1 MNKAF
6 FKQRKHF
13 QFLVFSLIILC
24 IWVLFVQFE
33 KYTLGI
39 ENVRKKI
46 ESKLHQREQYLEKN
60 LLFFSDSIKTMS
72 FDKIVQL
79 KKNEKKCSNYGFEF
93 YYYDQNYL
101 KHWSTNLIPVPDL
114 IDDKML
120 QNKLWELKNGFYY
133 QKSILT
139 DSNTRVLALFPVQYK
154 YPYENLYLSN
164 SFHSSFKIPSN
175 FKIAITPTE
184 HVVNDANK
192 EYLFSIF
199 KETIPRSD
207 NAVLLDIFMFFTI
220 LFFLLMSLDKYLTFK
235 RIPRLSKYYIYALIF
250 VGIIVFRLLMFYFQF
265 PYKLY
270 SSKLFSPEYYA
281 SSQYLPS
288 LGDLL
293 VNIMTLFLGVLIFF
307 YRVKIKAL
315 KLQSTKF
322 SKIFNTIS
330 GIVFIIPIYFLF
342 VILVEIYQGVVFN
355 SNIQLA
361 TENIFKFQL
370 LSYLVFFV
378 FALVIGIVFY
388 LSLKCLIISK
398 KFLKDILNYRYL
410 YLFYAVVSSYFL
422 FKKYPYFDFILL
434 YIIFLSIMFYVAHH
448 YNQKSRMVIMLL
460 FILYASIFTSQILNR
475 FNAYKEEDHRLLIA
489 MKIANEHDP
498 IVEYRLSEINDEIP
512 KDTVLKSLFKNLE
525 NNEKGIIDYILKEY
539 LSTFVYRYKTLI
551 TICSENQNLII
562 QPDNYEINCGHFFR
576 KKINTFG
583 SFRSS
588 ENIWFMNYE
597 PGTVSYLSIVKM
609 PITLE
614 NGVRK
619 MFTIYI
625 ELDSKSYIGDVGY
638 PELLIDKKRS
648 NINPDIT
655 NYSYA
660 RYIYDDLVSQYGK
673 FFYSSNLSNYNVEKK
688 EPNFF
693 ENSGYKH
700 LIFRATDKET
710 IIIGKRI
717 PSFYEQ
723 MVPISFFILLFG
735 FFVLLFYLVM
745 QSQPIFLRFSS
756 LNFQGKLQFTMI
768 LIILSSFLAICIM
781 TVVYFVNLNISKN
794 IEIVTEKSHAILVQL
809 EQQFNQLSDI
819 NQTNVDLLNDQIQR
833 LSGQFFTD
841 INFYDRH
848 GYLIA
853 SSRPQMFQQGLV
865 SYRINA
871 DAYREL
877 RNNRKTNF
885 LHNEH
890 IGKQKYLSSYMPF
903 RNNKGLTLAYINLPY
918 FAKQEDLNK
927 EISSFLIA
935 FLSVYVLLTLVAI
948 AITIFF
954 AQYITRPLSLM
965 RNKIRNIKLRGRNE
979 KIIWKS
985 KDEIG
990 SLIEEYNRMVEE
1002 LDKSAEL
1009 LASSERDYAW
1019 REMAQQVA
1027 HEIKNPLTPMKL
1039 SIQYLQRAW
1048 DNKEPD
1054 WDDRLKRFSQT
1065 LVEQIDALS
1074 NIATAF
1080 SDFAK
1085 MPKGQFGIEN
1095 LDVTIQSVISLFE
1108 EKNIQIS
1115 FDFDSS
1121 IDYQIEADKT
1131 QLIRVLNN
1139 LIKNATQA
1147 VREVENGEILLRLTA
1162 RDEHFLLEVTDN
1174 GIGISDALKHKIFSP
1189 NFTTK
1194 TGGMGLGLA
1203 MVKNIV
1209 DSMNGKIWFESTEAK
1224 GTSFYVQFRKL
1235 SKENNL
1241 DLSLNFQ

>member
-1 MNKAF
+1 MNKSLF
-6 FKQRKHF
+6 HIKKHYK
-13 QFLVFSLIILC
+13 LLIFSLIIL
-24 IWVLFVQFE
+24 LFWIVSVQYE
-33 KYTLGI
+33 KRNQRI
-39 ENVRKKI
+39 ENVKNKI
-46 ESKLHQREQYLEKN
+46 EKEILKREQLLEKN
-60 LLFFSDSIKTMS
+60 LNFFIDSIKTLS
-72 FDKIVQL
+72 FDKIVLL
-79 KKNEKKCSNYGFEF
+79 KKQDKYCNKYGIEF
-93 YYYDQNYL
+93 YLFDQNFL
-101 KHWSTNLIPVPDL
+101 KQWSTNLIPVPDFL
-114 IDDKML
+114 DEKNL
-120 QNKLWELKNGFYY
+120 QNQLWELKNGFYL
-133 QKSILT
+133 QKHAKI
-139 DSNTRVLALFPVQYK
+139 DSSLLVLALSPVQYK

-164 SFHSSFKIPSN
+164 NFHSSFRVPSN
-175 FKIAITPTE
+175 YKLAITPTDYQI
-184 HVVNDANK
+184 VSSRN

-199 KETIPRSD
+199 KEASPRSD
-207 NAVLLDIFMFFTI
+207 NAVILDIFLFFII
-220 LFFLLMSLDKYLTFK
+220 LFVLLMSLDKYLIYK
-235 RIPRLSKYYIYALIF
+235 RIPKLTKYYLYAAIFAVLILIRF
-250 VGIIVFRLLMFYFQF
+250 LMFYYQF

-281 SSQYLPS
+281 SSQFLPS

-293 VNIMTLFLGVLIFF
+293 INVITLFYVVLILF
-307 YRVKIKAL
+307 YRVKIKPIN
-315 KLQSTKF
+315 KPNSGFYKW
-322 SKIFNTIS
+322 INTIM
-330 GIVFIIPIYFLF
+330 GVLFILPVYWFYLLLND
-342 VILVEIYQGVVFN
+342 VYQGVVFN

-370 LSYLVFFV
+370 LSYLVFFIFTLV
-378 FALVIGIVFY
+378 FGIVFY
-388 LSLKCLIISK
+388 LSLKCVIISK
-398 KFLKDILNYRYL
+398 KLLSNIRLFRYFFLFYSLITI
-410 YLFYAVVSSYFL
+410 YLFY
-422 FKKYPYFDFILL
+422 KKFEYFDFILL
-434 YIIFLSIMFYVAHH
+434 YIIFLAVMFYVAHN
-448 YNQKSRMVIMLL
+448 YRQKPKMVIMLL
-460 FILYASIFTSQILNR
+460 FILYASIFTSQTLNR
-475 FNAYKEEDHRLLIA
+475 FNAQKEEEHRLLIA

-498 IVEYRLSEINDEIP
+498 IVEYRLSEINSEIP
-512 KDTVLKSLFKNLE
+512 KDTTLSKLFLTIE
-525 NNEKGIIDYILKEY
+525 TNEKAVIDYILKEY
-539 LSTFVYRYKTLI
+539 LSTFVYRYKILI
-551 TICSENQNLII
+551 TICSELQNLII
-562 QPDNYEINCGHFFR
+562 QPENYEINCGSFFR

-583 SFRSS
+583 SFKSS

-597 PGTVSYLSIVKM
+597 PGTVSYLSIVKLTIIM
-609 PITLE
+609 E
-614 NGVRK
+614 NGVRRYY
-619 MFTIYI
+619 TIYI

-693 ENSGYKH
+693 ENNGYKH

-735 FFVLLFYLVM
+735 FFVLIFYLVM
-745 QSQPIFLRFSS
+745 QTQPLFLRFSS

-781 TVVYFVNLNISKN
+781 TVIYFVNLNISKN

-819 NQTNVDLLNDQIQR
+819 NQTNVDLLNEQIQR

-871 DAYREL
+871 DAFREL

-885 LHNEH
+885 LHTEH

-903 RNNKGLTLAYINLPY
+903 RNNKGQTLAYINLPY

-935 FLSVYVLLTLVAI
+935 FLSVYVLLTLIAI

-954 AQYITRPLSLM
+954 AQYITRPLTLM
-965 RNKIRNIKLRGRNE
+965 REKISNIKLRGRNE
-979 KIIWKS
+979 KIVWKS

-990 SLIEEYNRMVEE
+990 SLIEEYNRMVDE
-1002 LDKSAEL
+1002 LDRSAEL

-1054 WDDRLKRFSQT
+1054 WDERLKRFSQT

-1085 MPKGQFGIEN
+1085 MPKGQFGIEY
-1095 LDVTIQSVISLFE
+1095 LDDTIQSVISLFE
-1108 EKNIQIS
+1108 EKNIKIV
-1115 FDFDSS
+1115 FDYDSS
-1121 IDYQIEADKT
+1121 IDYRIEADKT

-1139 LIKNATQA
+1139 IIKNATQA
-1147 VREVENGEILLRLTA
+1147 VRDLEDGEIVIRLKSE
-1162 RDEHFLLEVTDN
+1162 RDHFLLEVNDN

-1203 MVKNIV
+1203 MVKNII
-1209 DSMNGKIWFESTEAK
+1209 DSMNGEIWFDSTEDV
-1224 GTSFYVQFRKL
+1224 GTSFFIRFK
-1235 SKENNL
+1235 KMIE
-1241 DLSLNFQ
+1241 